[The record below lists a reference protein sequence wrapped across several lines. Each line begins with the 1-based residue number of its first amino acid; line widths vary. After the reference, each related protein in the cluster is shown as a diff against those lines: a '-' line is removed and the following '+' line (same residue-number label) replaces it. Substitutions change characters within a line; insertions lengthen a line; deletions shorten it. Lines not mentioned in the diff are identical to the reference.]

1 MMNAKDLTS
10 FMSKSTDRLMTS
22 EQTAWVLSSVLTLGS
37 KIDAGAAVAIL
48 AGLKRRTTAH
58 SEREHA
64 AYGFLV
70 AIVASGAPSMD
81 VDDAASA
88 VVWLTGLGVAV
99 PISLVS
105 RVSELAHT
113 MGEPQLAA
121 VLNALPIVALDCT
134 ALARAYVSKCTKMT
148 TTAQVLALVR
158 LCDGGAR
165 FSRDD
170 RLAIAAAARN
180 FDPLKLQ
187 HATEGARCAARL
199 AALLEDTGSDVVVCK
214 LIRFIEDVMRSQGE
228 TRATVTDKVGLLG
241 IATSVVGTAGVSFV
255 REAGTLFASVTEDVR
270 LMDHGEV
277 LVALVACLALTVP
290 LPSEL
295 LGAVLRTMEK
305 TSPGELAF
313 CVLALSKLGALD
325 DNALASVNLR
335 AGSLTCGEMTTVIQ
349 YMVGKDADADS
360 ILKTFEARLV
370 STVGD
375 MDPGDLMAAL
385 LLFYGRE
392 GRVPE
397 WLEARMSILT
407 VKQLTT
413 IVAIKGDL
421 PVVCLLTKALDAGLF
436 DNAAKSDVTNA
447 IGALAKI
454 GDAPP
459 ALVHRLYLAF
469 VKAEVHMSLA
479 QKIETYSALA
489 WLGERLTAPAMTLG
503 EMDGLSAASASR
515 LLVAAAVLGEEPN
528 ASVVARLCDLAV
540 AGQCPARFKARAVA
554 ALAVCY
560 AHGHRFECP
569 SVLAGITTE
578 EAFALRASD
587 VAPLLLAA
595 TVLPAL
601 GTMCTELSGVCRK
614 ATAERF
620 EPVKSGLAKF
630 GVTLDV
636 NGQTGLFGQAGSGKV
651 VVVHDN
657 TASVSMYTA
666 LLRSIGLVHVPLVAS
681 EYKRRGISYLGET
694 LGVLSDA
701 RE

>member
-1 MMNAKDLTS
+1 MNAKGLTS
-10 FMSKSTDRLMTS
+10 FMSKSTGRLMTS
-22 EQTAWVLSSVLTLGS
+22 EQAAWVLSSVVTLGS

-48 AGLKRRTTAH
+48 GGLKRSTTAH
-58 SEREHA
+58 SGREHD
-64 AYGFLV
+64 AYAVLV
-70 AIVASGAPSMD
+70 GIVERCAPSMG
-81 VDDAASA
+81 VDAAASA
-88 VVWLTGLGVAV
+88 VVWLAGLGVAV

-113 MGEPQLAA
+113 MGEPQIAA
-121 VLNALPIVALDCT
+121 VLNALPIVALDCKV
-134 ALARAYVSKCTKMT
+134 LARAYVSKCTKMT

-170 RLAIAAAARN
+170 RLAIAAAARS

-199 AALLEDTGSDVVVCK
+199 AALLEDTGSDVVVSK
-214 LIRFIEDVMRSQGE
+214 LIGFIEDVMRSQGE
-228 TRATVTDKVGLLG
+228 TRATVTDKVGLLA
-241 IATSVVGTAGVSFV
+241 IATSVVGAAGVSFA
-255 REAGTLFASVTEDVR
+255 REARTLFASVTEDVR

-305 TSPGELAF
+305 TSPVELGF

-325 DNALASVNLR
+325 DDALASVNLR

-349 YMVGKDADADS
+349 YLVGKDVDADR

-370 STVGD
+370 STVGA
-375 MDPGDLMAAL
+375 MDPSDLMATL

-421 PVVCLLTKALDAGLF
+421 PVVGLLTKALDAGLF
-436 DNAAKSDVTNA
+436 DNAAKADVTNA

-469 VKAEVHMSLA
+469 VKAEAHMSLP
-479 QKIETYSALA
+479 QRIETYAGLA
-489 WLGERLTAPAMTLG
+489 WLGESLVAPAMTLG

-528 ASVVARLCDLAV
+528 ANVVARLWELVA
-540 AGQCPARFKARAVA
+540 AGQCPARFRARAVA
-554 ALAVCY
+554 ALAVCH

-569 SVLAGITTE
+569 PFLTGITTE
-578 EAFALRASD
+578 EVFALRASD
-587 VAPLLLAA
+587 VAPLLLAS
-595 TVLPAL
+595 TVLPDL
-601 GTMCTELSGVCRK
+601 GTMGTEITGVCLK

-620 EPVKSGLAKF
+620 EPVKGGLAKF
-630 GVTLDV
+630 GLDM

-657 TASVSMYTA
+657 AASVSMYTA
-666 LLRSIGLVHVPLVAS
+666 LLRAIGLVHVPLVAS
-681 EYKRRGISYLGET
+681 EYKRRGFGYMQET
-694 LGVLSDA
+694 LCVPSYA